1 MSATGPGKYKDTVT
15 LPETAFPMR
24 GDLAKREPEIL
35 ARWAAEDLYGAI
47 QRDRAAAPTFILH
60 DGPPYSNGHIHYGH
74 ILNKILKDLVV
85 KHKTMLGFRAPYIPG
100 WDTHGLPIE
109 LAVERELGPKRRE
122 MSQAQVRQ
130 ACRDYALRFVDIQ
143 RTEFQRLGVF
153 GDWANPYLTLS
164 PVYEQRERVTTTP
177 PKITGYIASNVV
189 RVELRDVTAVG
200 GLIDAATAAGANRA
214 DDLQFT
220 LEERGPAHSQ
230 ALERAGADALRQ
242 AQAAAKA
249 LNVEIGRVL
258 NATVGGGP
266 IVYPK
271 TYGRGMVA
279 MAESSAPPPVEAGD
293 VDVSAS
299 LQVTYEIK

>member
-1 MSATGPGKYKDTVT
+1 MTRYATLLALLALA
-15 LPETAFPMR
+15 LPAFADEPPPR
-24 GDLAKREPEIL
+24 SIVVNGDGRVSSPPDLAIVSFGVDTTAPS
-35 ARWAAEDLYGAI
+35 AGAAVAENAKKSTSLIEAI
-47 QRDRAAAPTFILH
+47 
-60 DGPPYSNGHIHYGH
+60 
-74 ILNKILKDLVV
+74 KK
-85 KHKTMLGFRAPYIPG
+85 
-100 WDTHGLPIE
+100 
-109 LAVERELGPKRRE
+109 
-122 MSQAQVRQ
+122 
-130 ACRDYALRFVDIQ
+130 
-143 RTEFQRLGVF
+143 RLGAKDKV
-153 GDWANPYLTLS
+153 ATTQYSLS

-200 GLIDAATAAGANRA
+200 ALIDAATAAGANRA

-220 LEERGPAHSQ
+220 LEERGPAHTK

-242 AQAAAKA
+242 AQATAAA
-249 LNVEIGRVL
+249 LKVELGRVL

-293 VDVSAS
+293 VDVSAR